1 MSMDV
6 SVFHSYGFLVTDEL
20 AESMFQRAKNF
31 WKSTAPDLY
40 EEFQEETDTSIFLEH
55 LNEYHQAVHYVNADY
70 IYACRIF
77 DKEETAFHIG
87 EEFYFI
93 ELEKS
98 PQLFTQSYN
107 SYDEIIQEMQD
118 NIGAF
123 LSPAFSFTEYLLEIY
138 GETWG

>member
-31 WKSTAPDLY
+31 WKSTAHDLY
-40 EEFQEETDTSIFLEH
+40 KKFQEETDTSIFLEY
-55 LNEYHQAVHYVNADY
+55 LNEYHQAVHYANADY
-70 IYACRIF
+70 IYAYRIF
-77 DKEETAFHIG
+77 DKEETDFHIG

-107 SYDEIIQEMQD
+107 SYDEIIQEIQD

-123 LSPAFSFTEYLLEIY
+123 LSPDFSFTEYLLEIY